1 MANKNDKVEPENK
14 IKTFRWLFY
23 LSVFQLLVCLTVPIL
38 IFPSQVLLS
47 IEIFIALT
55 VGLLFGLY
63 LLGVSI
69 YGVFIDKKR
78 RPIYSVMIICIG
90 VWTIWTIITWRYI
103 EHMGYL
109 T

>member
-1 MANKNDKVEPENK
+1 MIKIENR

-23 LSVFQLLVCLTVPIL
+23 LSIFQLLVCFIVPII
-38 IFPSQVLLS
+38 IFPIHVVFP
-47 IEIFIALT
+47 IEMFIALT

-69 YGVFIDKKR
+69 YGVFIDKSR
-78 RPIYSVMIICIG
+78 LPLYIGIIVFVCL
-90 VWTIWTIITWRYI
+90 WTLWTIITWRYI
-103 EHMGYL
+103 EHMRYL